1 MSTKVVLAKF
11 WPFVHSLPLDP
22 PPAPA
27 TKSPT
32 STKAESGAT
41 KAGANIFAYRHCKDG
56 VMPGVPLLE
65 VLTSREEHMD
75 FGPPRP
81 GRRHRTGM
89 TAIPPQ
95 IENPSN
101 EDRLSMA
108 IQAFLC
114 RSPLSGIDSDPGSL
128 RHCAAP

>member
-75 FGPPRP
+75 FGPPPTRSSTP
-81 GRRHRTGM
+81 DRDDSNS
-89 TAIPPQ
+89 TA
-95 IENPSN
+95 
-101 EDRLSMA
+101 DRES
-108 IQAFLC
+108 FE
-114 RSPLSGIDSDPGSL
+114 
-128 RHCAAP
+128 